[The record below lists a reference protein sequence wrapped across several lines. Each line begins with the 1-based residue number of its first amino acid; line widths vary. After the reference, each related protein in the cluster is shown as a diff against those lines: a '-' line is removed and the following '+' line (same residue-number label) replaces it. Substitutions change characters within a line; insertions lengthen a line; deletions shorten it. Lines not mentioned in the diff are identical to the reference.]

1 MFLQVEYARNQVGSR
16 VLDNLMKFVSLE
28 SIERLINAFSPE
40 LRPMCSDRFSSHVLQ
55 RLMQT
60 CTIRGNDTDSSA
72 TKSIKDVDRKKY
84 NELALKLCRYV
95 INNFEEFIDDTYAN
109 HVLRTAFE
117 CLGGIANVE
126 NEASKKKTTK
136 ISDKKL
142 QVSSEFKELLSKS
155 SERIRNWPRLVE
167 LVTITFQLFSTFF
180 LFQICRVWQRRIHFW
195 AGSINSQFTEKR

>member
-1 MFLQVEYARNQVGSR
+1 MGSR

-28 SIERLINAFSPE
+28 SIERLINAFAPE

-60 CTIRGNDTDSSA
+60 CTIRGNNA
-72 TKSIKDVDRKKY
+72 EGSISESDVKKY

-117 CLGGIANVE
+117 CLGGVASVAND
-126 NEASKKKTTK
+126 EANKKKTTT
-136 ISDKKL
+136 ISEKKL
-142 QVSSEFKELLSKS
+142 QVSPEFKELLAKS
-155 SERIRNWPRLVE
+155 SERIRNWPR
-167 LVTITFQLFSTFF
+167 
-180 LFQICRVWQRRIHFW
+180 
-195 AGSINSQFTEKR
+195 